1 MAASKARLVYLFD
14 NAGVDVSAKISNF
27 TIEAADADGAFLS
40 YAKAREGGDKDY
52 VAKFTIEQDY
62 AAGSL
67 WTTMASQVGTTW
79 TGYYTSDVSDL
90 DDLSATKVAFE
101 FNAIVSIPNGVVIG
115 GETTVSQ
122 KATQTVELE
131 WQLIDFNPATPTTS
145 FTVGA

>member
-1 MAASKARLVYLFD
+1 MTASKARLVYLFD
-14 NAGVDVSAKISNF
+14 NAGVDVSSKFSNF

-40 YAKAREGGDKDY
+40 YSKAREGGDKDY
-52 VAKFTIEQDY
+52 VMKVTIEQDY
-62 AAGSL
+62 STDSI
-67 WTTMASQVGTTW
+67 WNTMVSQVGTTW
-79 TGYYTSDVSDL
+79 TGYYTTDVTDM
-90 DDLSATKVAFE
+90 DDVSATKPAFE
-101 FNAIVSIPNGVVIG
+101 INAIVSIPNGVVLG